1 MNSTSYRHL
10 YFDLDRTLWDYETNA
25 YEALHEV
32 YHAFGLEPVFGQYDN
47 LWASFSKYNDAL
59 WIQYQKGILKKEVLR
74 VRRFELA
81 LLDYKTKDKKLASRL
96 NDAFLNLSP
105 RKPGLM
111 PGAGEVLEYLKGKS
125 YHMYILTNGF
135 TQIQETKMA
144 SSGLN
149 PYFEKMFTT
158 ENTKSHKPRRAIFEH
173 ALKSVHARKAES
185 LMIGDDLE
193 VDIIGARNFGM
204 DQVYFNPSKTPH
216 NEKVTFEIA
225 SLVEL
230 KRFL

>member
-1 MNSTSYRHL
+1 MQPKTYKHL

-25 YEALHEV
+25 REAIQEV
-32 YHAFGLEPVFGQYDN
+32 FEQFDLTPVFESVNNFWD
-47 LWASFSKYNDAL
+47 SFDKYNDTL
-59 WIQYQKGILKKEVLR
+59 WSQYQKGIIKKEVLR

-81 LLDYKTKDKKLASRL
+81 LLDYNTKNKKLAAKL
-96 NDAFLNLSP
+96 NDAFLHISP
-105 RKPGLM
+105 RKPGLV
-111 PGAGEVLEYLKGKS
+111 PGAGEVLEYLKSKD

-135 TQIQETKMA
+135 TKIQELKMESA
-144 SSGLN
+144 GLN

-158 ENTKSHKPRRAIFEH
+158 ENTKSQKPKRAIFEH

-204 DQVYFNPSKTPH
+204 DQVYFNPAGRSH
-216 NEKVTFEIA
+216 NERVTYEI
-225 SLVEL
+225 LELLEL
-230 KRFL
+230 KNIL

>member
-1 MNSTSYRHL
+1 MSAKTYRHL

-25 YEALHEV
+25 YEALRQV
-32 YHAFGLEPVFGQYDN
+32 YEEFNLEPAFGNYDN
-47 LWASFSKYNDAL
+47 LWQSFSRHNDSL
-59 WIQYQKGILKKEVLR
+59 WIQYQRGTLRKEALR

-81 LLDYKTKDKKLASRL
+81 LLEHKIKDKVLAEKLNES
-96 NDAFLNLSP
+96 FLNISP
-105 RKPGLM
+105 RKAGLT
-111 PGAGEVLEYLKGKS
+111 PGAGETLEYLKSKS

-135 TQIQETKMA
+135 TQIQETKME

-158 ENTKSHKPRRAIFEH
+158 ENTNSHKPKRGIFEY

-204 DQVYFNPSKTPH
+204 DQVYFNPQMTPH
-216 NEKVTFEIA
+216 NEKVTYEIA
-225 SLVEL
+225 SLTEL
-230 KRFL
+230 MKFL